1 MRDTLISSIGK
12 IIITIIGLFTGYE
25 LYKNAVMYWVFKFWI
40 EPNEICYWTIT
51 YSVLVLTCLL
61 CVMVL
66 YKMVYKEIPKVI
78 KNIITIIYV
87 PLIIL
92 CWIGPNQ
99 MDYTYTPNEWNPFY
113 SIYKL
118 CLFREFGFMGI
129 EILSFVPIGMMTGRK
144 IKQKTALAGFIFSA
158 ILIEVLQSLISTAP
172 FRTLDCILYLA
183 GMMIGYNAVQW
194 KLNKE
199 AAICVRH

>member
-1 MRDTLISSIGK
+1 MNDTMKNMAGKLVVMIFGVLAGYALYRNLIM
-12 IIITIIGLFTGYE
+12 F
-25 LYKNAVMYWVFKFWI
+25 WVFKFWI
-40 EPNEICYWTIT
+40 EPNEICYWAIT
-51 YSVLVLTCLL
+51 YSVLVLTCLSST
-61 CVMVL
+61 MVV
-66 YKMVYKEIPKVI
+66 YGMVYKELPGVLTKIAK
-78 KNIITIIYV
+78 IIYV

-129 EILSFVPIGMMTGRK
+129 EILSFVPIGMMAGRK
-144 IKQKTALAGFIFSA
+144 IKKKTALAGFIFSA

-199 AAICVRH
+199 VAICVSH